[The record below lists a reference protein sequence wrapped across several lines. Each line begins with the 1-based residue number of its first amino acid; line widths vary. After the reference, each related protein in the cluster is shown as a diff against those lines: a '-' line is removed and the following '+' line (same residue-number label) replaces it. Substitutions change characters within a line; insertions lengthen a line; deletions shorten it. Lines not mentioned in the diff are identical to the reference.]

1 MKEARELEKQRIAL
15 DNKIAKRITG
25 AEEDSYVDE
34 NPKSGDLHQSSCL
47 DSEKTELSEYDKK
60 IEEIKKKKSYELT
73 QEEECMLMK
82 DAIDHF
88 YDE

>member
-1 MKEARELEKQRIAL
+1 MDK
-15 DNKIAKRITG
+15 
-25 AEEDSYVDE
+25 
-34 NPKSGDLHQSSCL
+34 NPKSGDLHQSNGL

-82 DAIDHF
+82 YAIDHF